1 MMGIIAKLIERRDS
15 LENPSTSLYKAL
27 TGLDSVPVKSGVKVN
42 EKTALRS
49 AAVFAAVRVITETI
63 ASLPL
68 FVYRRLSPKGKEI
81 EREHGLYEKLHDR
94 PNPYMT
100 SFTWRETSIGHLLLW
115 GNAYSEIEYDH
126 FGDIKALWL
135 LLPNRTAPVLDNKT
149 GELRYRT
156 HIKGKDFILRP
167 ESVLHIPGLGFD
179 GTQGYSVISHMSE
192 SVGLSIA
199 AEQYGASFF
208 RNNSIPGGV
217 IEHPDELT
225 QTAHDRMR
233 NDWERAHR
241 GLDKAHRIAI
251 LEEGASW
258 KQIGIPAK
266 DAQMLETRKFQVTD
280 IARIFRVPPHMIGDL
295 EHATFSNIEHQQYNF
310 VVHTIRP
317 WCVRMEQVMNWKLF
331 PEKERKQF
339 FTEYLIQGLLRGDIK
354 SRYEAYSIGR
364 QNGWLNADE
373 IRELENMNP
382 EPEGQGKIYLVPLN
396 MVPAEFVIGGGKQK
410 EPTLD
415 KKSQLQ
421 VLIEQR
427 TPNMVKIR
435 RNITNSYKPVFMDV
449 AARIIRRERNDIL
462 VAAKKYME
470 KKDEQQFM
478 TWLTEFYQGHRDFVI
493 KQMSPVYNSV
503 AESMRGAVS
512 QELNVKLEPSPEEEA
527 FIKDYMET
535 FASRH
540 NQSSEGQLRSVVEKA
555 QNEKRDPVEALEERF
570 QEWEEKRPEKITRW
584 ESIRSENAFVKQ
596 AYVVAGISRIR
607 WVTLGQNCPY
617 CKDLNGK
624 VIGIKG
630 NFIGKGEQF
639 NPGGAAGPLVPS
651 FNVGHP
657 PAHAGC
663 DCSIIFSL

>member
-1 MMGIIAKLIERRDS
+1 MGIIAKLIERRNS

-49 AAVFAAVRVITETI
+49 AAVFAAVRVISETI

-94 PNPYMT
+94 PNPYMS

-135 LLPNRTAPVLDNKT
+135 LLPNRTAPVLDNET

-167 ESVLHIPGLGFD
+167 ERVLHIPGLGFD
-179 GTQGYSVISHMSE
+179 GTRGYSVISHMSE
-192 SVGLSIA
+192 SIGLSIA
-199 AEQYGASFF
+199 AEQFGASFF
-208 RNNSIPGGV
+208 GNNSIPGGV
-217 IEHPDELT
+217 IEHPGPNTLS

-233 NDWERAHR
+233 EDWERIHR
-241 GLDKAHRIAI
+241 GLDKAHRVAI

-331 PEKERKQF
+331 PEKERTQF
-339 FTEYLIQGLLRGDIK
+339 FTEYLIHGLLRGDIK

-382 EPEGQGKIYLVPLN
+382 EPGEQGKIYLVPLN

-427 TPNMVKIR
+427 TPNMVTIR
-435 RNITNSYKPVFMDV
+435 RNITNSYKSVFIDV
-449 AARIIRRERNDIL
+449 AARIIRREKNDIL
-462 VAAKKYME
+462 AAAKKYIE
-470 KKDEQQFM
+470 KKDEQQFL
-478 TWLTEFYQGHRDFVI
+478 TWLIEFYQDHKDFVI
-493 KQMSPVYNSV
+493 KQMAPLYNSV

-512 QELNVKLEPSPEEEA
+512 QELNVKLEASPEEEA
-527 FIKDYMET
+527 FVRDYMEL
-535 FASRH
+535 FVSRH

-555 QNEKRDPVEALEERF
+555 
-570 QEWEEKRPEKITRW
+570 
-584 ESIRSENAFVKQ
+584 
-596 AYVVAGISRIR
+596 
-607 WVTLGQNCPY
+607 
-617 CKDLNGK
+617 
-624 VIGIKG
+624 
-630 NFIGKGEQF
+630 
-639 NPGGAAGPLVPS
+639 
-651 FNVGHP
+651 
-657 PAHAGC
+657 
-663 DCSIIFSL
+663 